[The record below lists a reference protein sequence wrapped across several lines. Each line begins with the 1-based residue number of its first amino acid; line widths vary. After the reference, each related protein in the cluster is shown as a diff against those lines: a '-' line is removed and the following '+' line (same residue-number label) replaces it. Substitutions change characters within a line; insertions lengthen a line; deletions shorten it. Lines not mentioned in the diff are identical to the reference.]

1 MSHLNYN
8 HLYYFWHVYKQ
19 GSVVGAAEAL
29 YLTPQT
35 ITGQIKALEERLQG
49 KLFKR
54 KGRGIEPSELGE
66 LVFRYADKMF
76 TLSQE
81 MLDIVNYRKE
91 SNLLFDVGVADALS
105 KRLVSGVL
113 DAAVVEDE
121 QIHLRCFES
130 THEMLLEQ
138 LSQHK
143 LDMIISDCPIDS
155 TQQEGLFSVKIGEC
169 GVSFWC
175 INPPPEKPFPAC
187 LEERRLLVPG
197 RRSMLGRKLG
207 ELVFRYADKM
217 FTLSQEMLDIVNYR
231 KESNLLFDV
240 GVADAL
246 SKRLVSGVLDA
257 AVVEDEQIHLRCFE
271 STHEMLLEQLSQHK
285 LDMIISDCPIDS
297 TQQEGLFSVKIGEC
311 GVSFWCINPPPEK
324 PFPACLEERRLLVPG
339 RRSMLG
345 RKLLNWFNSQGLNVE
360 ILGEFDDAALMKAFG
375 EAHNAIFVAP
385 TLYAHDLY
393 SDDKITEI
401 GRVDNV
407 MEEYHAIFA
416 ERMIQHPAVQRICN
430 RDYSALFTPPAI

>member
-1 MSHLNYN
+1 MSHINYN
-8 HLYYFWHVYKQ
+8 HLYYFWHVYKE

-54 KGRGIEPSELGE
+54 KGRGLEPSELGE
-66 LVFRYADKMF
+66 LVFRYADRMF

-91 SNLLFDVGVADALS
+91 ASVLFDVGVADALS
-105 KRLVSGVL
+105 KRRVSSVL
-113 DAAVVEDE
+113 DAVVVEDE

-169 GVSFWC
+169 SVSFWC
-175 INPPPEKPFPAC
+175 MNPPEKPFPAC
-187 LEERRLLVPG
+187 LEERRLLIPG
-197 RRSMLGRKLG
+197 RRSMLGRK
-207 ELVFRYADKM
+207 
-217 FTLSQEMLDIVNYR
+217 I
-231 KESNLLFDV
+231 
-240 GVADAL
+240 
-246 SKRLVSGVLDA
+246 
-257 AVVEDEQIHLRCFE
+257 
-271 STHEMLLEQLSQHK
+271 
-285 LDMIISDCPIDS
+285 
-297 TQQEGLFSVKIGEC
+297 
-311 GVSFWCINPPPEK
+311 
-324 PFPACLEERRLLVPG
+324 
-339 RRSMLG
+339 
-345 RKLLNWFNSQGLNVE
+345 LNWLNSQGLKVE
-360 ILGEFDDAALMKAFG
+360 IFGEVDYSALRKAFG
-375 EAHNAIFVAP
+375 AAHNAIFVAP
-385 TLYAHDLY
+385 TLYMNDLY
-393 SDDKITEI
+393 NDDAVTEI
-401 GRVDNV
+401 GRIDNV

-430 RDYSALFTPPAI
+430 RDYSALFRSS

>member
-1 MSHLNYN
+1 MDCLSGSEKHMSHINYN
-8 HLYYFWHVYKQ
+8 HLYYFWQVCKE

-49 KLFKR
+49 KLFR
-54 KGRGIEPSELGE
+54 RQGRGLVPSELGQ
-66 LVFRYADKMF
+66 LVFRYADRMF

-91 SNLLFDVGVADALS
+91 SSLLFDVGIADALS

-169 GVSFWC
+169 GISFWSQ
-175 INPPPEKPFPAC
+175 NPVPDLPFPAC
-187 LEERRLLVPG
+187 LETRRLLIPG
-197 RRSMLGRKLG
+197 RRSMLGRK
-207 ELVFRYADKM
+207 
-217 FTLSQEMLDIVNYR
+217 I
-231 KESNLLFDV
+231 
-240 GVADAL
+240 
-246 SKRLVSGVLDA
+246 
-257 AVVEDEQIHLRCFE
+257 
-271 STHEMLLEQLSQHK
+271 
-285 LDMIISDCPIDS
+285 
-297 TQQEGLFSVKIGEC
+297 
-311 GVSFWCINPPPEK
+311 
-324 PFPACLEERRLLVPG
+324 
-339 RRSMLG
+339 
-345 RKLLNWFNSQGLNVE
+345 LNWINTQGLKVE

-375 EAHNAIFVAP
+375 AAHNAIFVAP
-385 TLYAHDLY
+385 TLYGQDIY
-393 SDDKITEI
+393 NDENIVEI
-401 GRVDNV
+401 GRIENV

-416 ERMIQHPAVQRICN
+416 ERMIQHPAVQRVCN
-430 RDYSALFTPPAI
+430 RDYSALFKEI

>member
-1 MSHLNYN
+1 MSHINYN
-8 HLYYFWHVYKQ
+8 HLYYFWHVCKE

-49 KLFKR
+49 KLFR
-54 KGRGIEPSELGE
+54 RQGRGLVPSELGQ
-66 LVFRYADKMF
+66 LVFRYADRMF

-91 SNLLFDVGVADALS
+91 SSLLFDVGIADALS

-169 GVSFWC
+169 GISFWSQ
-175 INPPPEKPFPAC
+175 NPLPDLPFPAC
-187 LEERRLLVPG
+187 LETRRLLIPG
-197 RRSMLGRKLG
+197 RRSMLGRK
-207 ELVFRYADKM
+207 
-217 FTLSQEMLDIVNYR
+217 I
-231 KESNLLFDV
+231 
-240 GVADAL
+240 
-246 SKRLVSGVLDA
+246 
-257 AVVEDEQIHLRCFE
+257 
-271 STHEMLLEQLSQHK
+271 
-285 LDMIISDCPIDS
+285 
-297 TQQEGLFSVKIGEC
+297 
-311 GVSFWCINPPPEK
+311 
-324 PFPACLEERRLLVPG
+324 
-339 RRSMLG
+339 
-345 RKLLNWFNSQGLNVE
+345 LNWINTQGLKVE

-375 EAHNAIFVAP
+375 AAHNAIFVAP
-385 TLYAHDLY
+385 TLYGQDIY
-393 SDDKITEI
+393 NDENIVEI
-401 GRVDNV
+401 GRIENV

-416 ERMIQHPAVQRICN
+416 ERMIQHPAVQRVCN
-430 RDYSALFTPPAI
+430 RDYSALFKEA

>member
-1 MSHLNYN
+1 MSHINYN
-8 HLYYFWHVYKQ
+8 HLYYFWHVYKE

-29 YLTPQT
+29 FLTPQT

-54 KGRGIEPSELGE
+54 KGRGLEPSELGE
-66 LVFRYADKMF
+66 LVFRYADRMF

-113 DAAVVEDE
+113 DAAVVENE

-155 TQQEGLFSVKIGEC
+155 TQQEGLF
-169 GVSFWC
+169 
-175 INPPPEKPFPAC
+175 
-187 LEERRLLVPG
+187 
-197 RRSMLGRKLG
+197 
-207 ELVFRYADKM
+207 
-217 FTLSQEMLDIVNYR
+217 
-231 KESNLLFDV
+231 
-240 GVADAL
+240 
-246 SKRLVSGVLDA
+246 
-257 AVVEDEQIHLRCFE
+257 
-271 STHEMLLEQLSQHK
+271 
-285 LDMIISDCPIDS
+285 
-297 TQQEGLFSVKIGEC
+297 
-311 GVSFWCINPPPEK
+311 
-324 PFPACLEERRLLVPG
+324 
-339 RRSMLG
+339 
-345 RKLLNWFNSQGLNVE
+345 NSQGLQVE

-375 EAHNAIFVAP
+375 AAHNAIFVAP
-385 TLYAHDLY
+385 TLYAHDFY
-393 SDDKITEI
+393 SDESIVEI
-401 GRVDNV
+401 GRMDNV

-416 ERMIQHPAVQRICN
+416 ERMIQHPAVQRICH
-430 RDYSALFTPPAI
+430 RDYSALFTPPQA

>member
-1 MSHLNYN
+1 MDGLSGSEQRMSHINYN
-8 HLYYFWHVYKQ
+8 HLYYFWHVCKE

-49 KLFKR
+49 KLFR
-54 KGRGIEPSELGE
+54 RQGRGLVPSELGQ
-66 LVFRYADKMF
+66 LVFRYADRMF

-91 SNLLFDVGVADALS
+91 SSLLFDVGIADALS

-169 GVSFWC
+169 GISFWSQ
-175 INPPPEKPFPAC
+175 NQVPDLPFPAC
-187 LEERRLLVPG
+187 LETRRLLIPG
-197 RRSMLGRKLG
+197 RRSMLGRK
-207 ELVFRYADKM
+207 
-217 FTLSQEMLDIVNYR
+217 I
-231 KESNLLFDV
+231 
-240 GVADAL
+240 
-246 SKRLVSGVLDA
+246 
-257 AVVEDEQIHLRCFE
+257 
-271 STHEMLLEQLSQHK
+271 
-285 LDMIISDCPIDS
+285 
-297 TQQEGLFSVKIGEC
+297 
-311 GVSFWCINPPPEK
+311 
-324 PFPACLEERRLLVPG
+324 
-339 RRSMLG
+339 
-345 RKLLNWFNSQGLNVE
+345 LNWINGQGLNVE

-375 EAHNAIFVAP
+375 AAHNAIFVAP
-385 TLYAHDLY
+385 TLYGEDTY
-393 SDDKITEI
+393 KDESIVEI
-401 GRVDNV
+401 GRVENV

-416 ERMIQHPAVQRICN
+416 ERMIQHPAVQRVCN
-430 RDYSALFTPPAI
+430 RDYSALFKEA